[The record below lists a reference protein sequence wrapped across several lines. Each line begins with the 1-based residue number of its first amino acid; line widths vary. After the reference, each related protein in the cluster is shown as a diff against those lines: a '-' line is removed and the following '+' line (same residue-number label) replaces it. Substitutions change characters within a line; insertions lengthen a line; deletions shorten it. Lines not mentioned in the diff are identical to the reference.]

1 MKSSMVSNENAR
13 ADSESDDEY
22 YENTSEQIE
31 DFGTHP
37 LMLRAQNALT
47 AQLKETQQRLQLQLV
62 KKENDLKQAASE
74 RETLGVQL
82 YTLQQQLARVQIIL
96 ESAHNDH
103 KSTVD
108 IRRQEEE
115 LLHNLTLNNTE
126 EAALIDEHKKQQ
138 KTYAVEL
145 STLRETIQQIESY
158 NEKVKLEIAARR
170 RATYK
175 AEQSMQQLE
184 SKKVNQ
190 DLYVDNLSKQVKQL
204 QESFDLTSEQIAV
217 QRKETDDA
225 KAVLQDTV
233 IELDLIA
240 SEKKQLTSRWT
251 SALGG
256 LSRRD
261 DALAQAMQTVKNA
274 ESAVH
279 DYDLQIE
286 ASKREIQLEQGRHES
301 LVSMRDRLE
310 NELQWVE
317 ENLSKIRVE
326 KDQLQE
332 RYSLLAKSLAQTDT
346 EAKKLDIAAKSLD
359 GDADIFSQNLVLVT
373 QERQHMEDEV
383 QINHAARSNVNKAT
397 ENLIKSQAKM
407 LKQLHDRENE
417 GNEVDNNIARMK
429 VDRLNI
435 SSFNDQLQEQHATV
449 LKELEKKTAMICK
462 YQLEI
467 RQRNDEVEKKM
478 YRVDRLNKKFDK
490 MVDSA
495 GGEENLGPLENII
508 SNLDKESEA
517 ILSECKELE
526 WDWLKK
532 QTDLVAV
539 ASDADISR
547 EDNNELQARVTILTQ
562 QQLRLRKD
570 LQTLGTEVKLANHKN
585 ADLQKDM
592 SKLNA
597 RISVN
602 QDQVGTLQIANSI
615 IEMEG
620 IDDLKQAERECIA
633 LQATISE
640 TKTLKLTLLD
650 EIVDTERQALLW
662 EKKIQIDKET
672 REALDPTV
680 GQQESLNMEKEVHR
694 MEVRLEALRKEQ
706 ERLSTEM
713 EKAVLKRAVIA
724 DRYVKLPSSSSSA
737 PSGAESRDLSLA
749 SAKRKIG
756 NLKKEARGLAEDSS
770 RISSAIEERKKTL
783 SDITC
788 DLEEV
793 TIVCA
798 QSEGFSGQL
807 QTEINELLYQKQLN
821 QERIS
826 YRQNYVR
833 RLKDLSGAR
842 AEPSQS
848 VVLERRLLNSS
859 QALDNVREIIIGLQ
873 SIHPHLTDVLQRVI
887 AMADPNIGSNHS
899 RLTSEQE

>member
-1 MKSSMVSNENAR
+1 MKSSMISNEVAK

-22 YENTSEQIE
+22 YENPAELIK

-62 KKENDLKQAASE
+62 KKESDLKQAASE

-82 YTLQQQLARVQIIL
+82 YTLQQQLARVQINL

-103 KSTVD
+103 KGIVD

-126 EAALIDEHKKQQ
+126 ETALIDEHKKQQ
-138 KTYAVEL
+138 KTYTIEL
-145 STLRETIQQIESY
+145 SALRETIQQIESY
-158 NEKVKLEIAARR
+158 NDKVKLEIAATR

-184 SKKVNQ
+184 SKKENQ

-204 QESFDLTSEQIAV
+204 QDHFDLTSEQIVA
-217 QRKETDDA
+217 QRKESDDA

-233 IELDLIA
+233 LELDLIA
-240 SEKKQLTSRWT
+240 SEKKQLMSRWA

-261 DALAQAMQTVKNA
+261 DALAQATMTVRNA

-286 ASKREIQLEQGRHES
+286 ATKREIQLEQGRHES
-301 LVSMRDRLE
+301 LVSVRDRLE

-359 GDADIFSQNLVLVT
+359 GDADLLAQNLVLVT

-397 ENLIKSQAKM
+397 ENLIKGQGKL
-407 LKQLHDRENE
+407 LKQYHDRENE
-417 GNEVDNNIARMK
+417 GNEVDNNMARMK

-435 SSFNDQLQEQHATV
+435 SSFNDQLQEHHVIV
-449 LKELEKKTAMICK
+449 LKELEKKSALISK

-508 SNLDKESEA
+508 SNLEKESEA
-517 ILSECKELE
+517 IILECKELE

-539 ASDADISR
+539 ASDADLSR
-547 EDNNELQARVTILTQ
+547 EDNNELQARVTILSQ
-562 QQLRLRKD
+562 QLLRLRKD
-570 LQTLGTEVKLANHKN
+570 LQTLGTEVKQANHKN

-592 SKLNA
+592 SKLHA

-602 QDQVGTLQIANSI
+602 QDREGTLQIANSV
-615 IEMEG
+615 IEMEC

-633 LQATISE
+633 LQAAISE
-640 TKTLKLTLLD
+640 TKTFKLTLLD

-672 REALDPTV
+672 REALDPTI
-680 GQQESLNMEKEVHR
+680 GQQETLSMEKEVHR
-694 MEVRLEALRKEQ
+694 MELRLEALRKEQ

-713 EKAVLKRAVIA
+713 EKAVLKRAIIA
-724 DRYVKLPSSSSSA
+724 DRYVKLPSSSGSG
-737 PSGAESRDLSLA
+737 PSGGESGDLSLA
-749 SAKRKIG
+749 GAKRKIG

-770 RISSAIEERKKTL
+770 RISSAIEEKKKIL
-783 SDITC
+783 SDVTC
-788 DLEEV
+788 DLEKI
-793 TIVCA
+793 TIICA
-798 QSEGFSGQL
+798 QSEGHSGQL
-807 QTEINELLYQKQLN
+807 QIEINELLYQKQLN
-821 QERIS
+821 QERIL
-826 YRQNYVR
+826 YRQNYVK
-833 RLKDLSGAR
+833 RLKDLSGTR
-842 AEPSQS
+842 AESSQS
-848 VVLERRLLNSS
+848 IVLERRLLSSS
-859 QALDNVREIIIGLQ
+859 QALDNVREIILGLQ
-873 SIHPHLTDVLQRVI
+873 SVHPHLTDVLDRVI
-887 AMADPNIGSNHS
+887 AMANPNIGSSHS
-899 RLTSEQE
+899 RFNNEQ

>member
-1 MKSSMVSNENAR
+1 
-13 ADSESDDEY
+13 
-22 YENTSEQIE
+22 
-31 DFGTHP
+31 
-37 LMLRAQNALT
+37 
-47 AQLKETQQRLQLQLV
+47 
-62 KKENDLKQAASE
+62 
-74 RETLGVQL
+74 
-82 YTLQQQLARVQIIL
+82 
-96 ESAHNDH
+96 
-103 KSTVD
+103 
-108 IRRQEEE
+108 
-115 LLHNLTLNNTE
+115 
-126 EAALIDEHKKQQ
+126 
-138 KTYAVEL
+138 
-145 STLRETIQQIESY
+145 
-158 NEKVKLEIAARR
+158 
-170 RATYK
+170 
-175 AEQSMQQLE
+175 
-184 SKKVNQ
+184 
-190 DLYVDNLSKQVKQL
+190 
-204 QESFDLTSEQIAV
+204 
-217 QRKETDDA
+217 
-225 KAVLQDTV
+225 
-233 IELDLIA
+233 
-240 SEKKQLTSRWT
+240 
-251 SALGG
+251 
-256 LSRRD
+256 
-261 DALAQAMQTVKNA
+261 MQTVKNA

-359 GDADIFSQNLVLVT
+359 GDADLLSQNLVLVT

-539 ASDADISR
+539 ASDADLSR

-602 QDQVGTLQIANSI
+602 QDQEGTLQIANSI

-620 IDDLKQAERECIA
+620 IDNLKQAERECVA
-633 LQATISE
+633 LQATINE

-713 EKAVLKRAVIA
+713 EKAVLKRAIIA

-737 PSGAESRDLSLA
+737 PSGGESRDLSLA

-770 RISSAIEERKKTL
+770 RISSTIEERKKTL

-833 RLKDLSGAR
+833 RLKDLSGTR

-848 VVLERRLLNSS
+848 VVLERRLLSSS
-859 QALDNVREIIIGLQ
+859 QALDNVREIIISLQ
-873 SIHPHLTDVLQRVI
+873 SVHPHLTDVLQRVI
-887 AMADPNIGSNHS
+887 AMANPNIGSNHS
-899 RLTSEQE
+899 RHTSEQE

>member
-1 MKSSMVSNENAR
+1 MKSSVISNEIAK
-13 ADSESDDEY
+13 AESESDDEY
-22 YENTSEQIE
+22 YENPAELIK

-62 KKENDLKQAASE
+62 KKESDLKQAASE

-82 YTLQQQLARVQIIL
+82 YTLQQQLARVQINL

-103 KSTVD
+103 KSIVD
-108 IRRQEEE
+108 IRQQEEE
-115 LLHNLTLNNTE
+115 LLHNLTLNNAE
-126 EAALIDEHKKQQ
+126 ETALIDEHKKQQ
-138 KTYAVEL
+138 KTYEIEL
-145 STLRETIQQIESY
+145 SALRETIQQIEIY
-158 NEKVKLEIAARR
+158 NDNVKLEIAATR

-184 SKKVNQ
+184 SKKEDQ
-190 DLYVDNLSKQVKQL
+190 DIYVDNLSKQVKQL
-204 QESFDLTSEQIAV
+204 QDHFDLTSEQIVV
-217 QRKETDDA
+217 QRKESDDA

-233 IELDLIA
+233 LELDLIA
-240 SEKKQLTSRWT
+240 SEKKQLMSRWT
-251 SALGG
+251 STLGG

-261 DALAQAMQTVKNA
+261 DALAQATMTVRNA

-286 ASKREIQLEQGRHES
+286 ATKRETQLEQGRHES
-301 LVSMRDRLE
+301 LVSVRDRLE

-332 RYSLLAKSLAQTDT
+332 RYSLLAKSLGQTDT

-359 GDADIFSQNLVLVT
+359 ADADLLAQNLVLVT

-397 ENLIKSQAKM
+397 ENLIKNQGKL
-407 LKQLHDRENE
+407 LKRYHDRENE
-417 GNEVDNNIARMK
+417 GNEVDNSMARMK

-435 SSFNDQLQEQHATV
+435 SSLNDQLQEQHAIV
-449 LKELEKKTAMICK
+449 LKELEKKSAMISK

-517 ILSECKELE
+517 IIMECKELE

-539 ASDADISR
+539 ASDADLSR
-547 EDNNELQARVTILTQ
+547 EDNNELQARVTILSQ

-570 LQTLGTEVKLANHKN
+570 LQTLGTEIKHANHKN

-602 QDQVGTLQIANSI
+602 QDQEGTLQIANSV
-615 IEMEG
+615 IEMECV
-620 IDDLKQAERECIA
+620 DDLKQAERECIA
-633 LQATISE
+633 LQATINE
-640 TKTLKLTLLD
+640 TKTFKLTLLD

-672 REALDPTV
+672 REALDPTI
-680 GQQESLNMEKEVHR
+680 GQQETLSMEKEVHR
-694 MEVRLEALRKEQ
+694 MELRLEALRKEQ

-713 EKAVLKRAVIA
+713 EKAVLKRAIIA
-724 DRYVKLPSSSSSA
+724 DRYVKLPSSSSSG
-737 PSGAESRDLSLA
+737 PSGGESRDLSLA

-770 RISSAIEERKKTL
+770 RISSTIEEKKKIL

-788 DLEEV
+788 DLEKI
-793 TIVCA
+793 TIISA
-798 QSEGFSGQL
+798 QSEGDSGQL
-807 QTEINELLYQKQLN
+807 QVEINELLYQKQLN
-821 QERIS
+821 QERIL
-826 YRQNYVR
+826 YKQNYVK
-833 RLKDLSGAR
+833 RLKDLSGTR
-842 AEPSQS
+842 AESSQLI
-848 VVLERRLLNSS
+848 VLERRLLASS
-859 QALDNVREIIIGLQ
+859 QALDNVREIILGLQ
-873 SIHPHLTDVLQRVI
+873 FVHPHLTDVLDRVI
-887 AMADPNIGSNHS
+887 AMANPNIGSSHS
-899 RLTSEQE
+899 RLDNEE